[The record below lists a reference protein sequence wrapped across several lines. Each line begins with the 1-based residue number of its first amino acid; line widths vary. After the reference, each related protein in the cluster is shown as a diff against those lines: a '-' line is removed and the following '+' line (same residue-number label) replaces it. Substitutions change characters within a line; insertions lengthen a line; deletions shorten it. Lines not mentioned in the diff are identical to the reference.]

1 MDNLKCTTSNCEFH
15 FKNRCTAGVVNVNEK
30 GVCKTRQK
38 RVGGAYAQAIAEFE
52 LADELAPLAEN
63 NTEVQCECES
73 CIHNEDKTCTSSSL
87 LVGDGI
93 LNVKCFTKHR
103 G

>member
-1 MDNLKCTTSNCEFH
+1 MENLKCTTSNCEFH
-15 FKNRCTAGVVNVNEK
+15 FKNRCTAGVINVNEK

-52 LADELAPLAEN
+52 LADELTPLAET
-63 NTEVQCECES
+63 NTEVQCNCEN
-73 CIHNEDKTCTSSSL
+73 CIHNEDKMCSANTI

-93 LNVKCFTKHR
+93 MNVKCFSKHR
-103 G
+103 S